1 VDIARVIGTIVATQ
15 KDPSLVSCKLC
26 IIQPV
31 DQDLKPRGSPLVATD
46 TSSERGQDEIIY
58 YVSSGD
64 AVPTGP
70 EGKKMPVD
78 AAVIGIVNI
87 LDYKKEYLP

>member
-1 VDIARVIGTIVATQ
+1 MDIARVIGTIVATQ

-31 DQDLKPRGSPLVATD
+31 DQDLKPRGSPLIATD
-46 TSSERGQDEIIY
+46 TSSQRGQDEIIY

-64 AVPTGP
+64 AAPTGP
-70 EGKKMPVD
+70 EGRKMPVD
-78 AAVIGIVNI
+78 AAVIGIVDI

>member
-26 IIQPV
+26 IIQPL

-58 YVSSGD
+58 YVASGD
-64 AVPTGP
+64 AAPTGP
-70 EGKKMPVD
+70 GGRMMPVD
-78 AAVIGIVNI
+78 AAVIGIVDI